1 VPIVP
6 LFLRRLQL
14 SLFQLIGSSQRPLEK
29 AMIYTLVP
37 VWVLWTS
44 AANYSGPVPDEE
56 FDDKAACE
64 HAIQG
69 ANLVPPFRGRK
80 SGRMGR

>member
-1 VPIVP
+1 MPIVP

-14 SLFQLIGSSQRPLEK
+14 SFFSINWILAAAIGKGHDLCPRDGPGIMGK
-29 AMIYTLVP
+29 CCY
-37 VWVLWTS
+37 
-44 AANYSGPVPDEE
+44 YSGPIPDEE
-56 FDDKAACE
+56 FADKTACE

-80 SGRMGR
+80 SRRMGR